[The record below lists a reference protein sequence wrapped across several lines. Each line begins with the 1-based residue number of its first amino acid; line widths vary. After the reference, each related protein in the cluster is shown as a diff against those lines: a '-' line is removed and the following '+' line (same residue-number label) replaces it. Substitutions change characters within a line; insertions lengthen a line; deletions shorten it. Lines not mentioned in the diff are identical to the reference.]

1 MIINAY
7 LGGIMNIQES
17 MQTLTPEEKKKLQEI
32 AKTFNTSVENLL
44 SEGRDPKAIIAEY
57 NSGNF
62 RVLNE

>member
-1 MIINAY
+1 
-7 LGGIMNIQES
+7 

-44 SEGRDPKAIIAEY
+44 SEGRNPKTIIAEY